1 MLTFIRGFIDDE
13 AGAAA
18 VEYVLIYAVI
28 GGSFAAGALY
38 LGRKIADAMSAKG
51 DAIEACANGTSTAT
65 C

>member
-1 MLTFIRGFIDDE
+1 MQDFLHAFCADE
-13 AGAAA
+13 RGAAS

-38 LGRKIADAMSAKG
+38 LGEKIAAAMQVKG
-51 DAIEACANGTSTAT
+51 DAIEACANGTSTVS